1 MNHLDLF
8 SGIGGFSL
16 GLERAG
22 FKTIAFCEKELYCRM
37 LLQKHWKGVK
47 IYNDIKDCKGKEIKE
62 THGRVDLLTGGFPC
76 QPYSVAGKQKGT
88 SDDRYLWP
96 DMFRVIR
103 EVQPTWIIA
112 ENVRGIINIQDGM
125 VFETVCTDLEKEGF
139 EIQTFI
145 IPAAGV
151 GAPHK
156 RERVWI
162 VGYSKHNGSL
172 TSEIKRGNN
181 KINDRSEKRENTTIE
196 PERASGSRN
205 NEVMENS
212 RRTLRQGASIREKNE
227 DEIRKEDADK
237 FKRSSSSS
245 EPYVANTHSN
255 GEKRDQSKD
264 RTGSRTQ
271 QSRKDVANTESE
283 QSISK
288 YYREQPGEVSKQKQV
303 KPGGGYSWTL
313 REANW
318 LSEPD
323 VGRVAHGLPG
333 RAHRL
338 RGLGNAIVPKI
349 AEEIGRAIIKA
360 GSKE

>member
-8 SGIGGFSL
+8 SGIGGFSI
-16 GLERAG
+16 GLEKVG
-22 FKTIAFCEKELYCRM
+22 FNTIAFCEKEDYCRM

-47 IYNDIKDCKGKEIKE
+47 IYNDIKECKGKEIKE
-62 THGRVDLLTGGFPC
+62 TYGRVDILTGGFPC

-88 SDDRYLWP
+88 ADDRYLWP
-96 DMFRVIR
+96 EMFRVIK
-103 EVQPTWIIA
+103 EVQPTFVIA

-125 VFETVCTDLEKEGF
+125 VFETVCSDLESEGF

-172 TSEIKRGNN
+172 TSEIKRGDN
-181 KINDRSEKRENTTIE
+181 KINDRTEEREDTTFK
-196 PERASGSRN
+196 PERAGRSRD
-205 NEVMENS
+205 NEIMENT
-212 RRTLRQGASIREKNE
+212 RRKLHERSSVREKNE
-227 DEIRKEDADK
+227 DEIKKENANK
-237 FKRSSSSS
+237 FERSSSESAS
-245 EPYVANTHSN
+245 NVANT
-255 GEKRDQSKD
+255 K
-264 RTGSRTQ
+264 
-271 QSRKDVANTESE
+271 SE

-288 YYREQPGEVSKQKQV
+288 YYREQPGETSEQEQIKSR
-303 KPGGGYSWTL
+303 GSSSWTL

-318 LSEPD
+318 LSEPN
-323 VGRVAHGLPG
+323 VGRVVNGVPG

-349 AEEIGRAIIKA
+349 AEEVGRSIMKA
-360 GSKE
+360 LQ

>member
-8 SGIGGFSL
+8 SGIGGFSI
-16 GLERAG
+16 GLEKVG
-22 FKTIAFCEKELYCRM
+22 FNTIAFCEKEDYCRM

-47 IYNDIKDCKGKEIKE
+47 IYNDIKECKGKEIKE
-62 THGRVDLLTGGFPC
+62 TYGRVDILTGGFPC

-88 SDDRYLWP
+88 ADDRYLWP
-96 DMFRVIR
+96 EMFRVIK
-103 EVQPTWIIA
+103 EVQPTFVIA

-125 VFETVCTDLEKEGF
+125 VFETVCSDLESEGF

-172 TSEIKRGNN
+172 TSEIKRGDN
-181 KINDRSEKRENTTIE
+181 KINDRTEEREDTTFK
-196 PERASGSRN
+196 PERAGRSRD
-205 NEVMENS
+205 NEIMENT
-212 RRTLRQGASIREKNE
+212 RRKLHERSSVREKNE
-227 DEIRKEDADK
+227 DEIKKENANK
-237 FKRSSSSS
+237 FERSSSESAS
-245 EPYVANTHSN
+245 NVANT
-255 GEKRDQSKD
+255 K
-264 RTGSRTQ
+264 
-271 QSRKDVANTESE
+271 SE

-288 YYREQPGEVSKQKQV
+288 YYREQPGETSEQEQIKSR
-303 KPGGGYSWTL
+303 GSSSWTL

-318 LSEPD
+318 LSEPN
-323 VGRVAHGLPG
+323 VGRVVNGVPG

-349 AEEIGRAIIKA
+349 AEEIGRSIMKVLA
-360 GSKE
+360 